1 MGNDSVK
8 DKMKGGFNKAKGEV
22 KDKVGDMAD
31 RTDMQAEG
39 KKDKAK
45 GEIQKDIGKPRIN
58 FQIKIN
64 RTEEAGNEMFLV
76 FFCSLFLM

>member
-22 KDKVGDMAD
+22 KDKAGDMAD

-45 GEIQKDIGKPRIN
+45 GEIQKDIG
-58 FQIKIN
+58 
-64 RTEEAGNEMFLV
+64 EAKDKF
-76 FFCSLFLM
+76 SDKD

>member
-8 DKMKGGFNKAKGEV
+8 DKLKGGFNKAKGEV

-45 GEIQKDIGKPRIN
+45 GEIQKDIGKAKDK
-58 FQIKIN
+58 FSDKD
-64 RTEEAGNEMFLV
+64 
-76 FFCSLFLM
+76 

>member
-39 KKDKAK
+39 KKDKADRK
-45 GEIQKDIGKPRIN
+45 S
-58 FQIKIN
+58 
-64 RTEEAGNEMFLV
+64 V
-76 FFCSLFLM
+76 V